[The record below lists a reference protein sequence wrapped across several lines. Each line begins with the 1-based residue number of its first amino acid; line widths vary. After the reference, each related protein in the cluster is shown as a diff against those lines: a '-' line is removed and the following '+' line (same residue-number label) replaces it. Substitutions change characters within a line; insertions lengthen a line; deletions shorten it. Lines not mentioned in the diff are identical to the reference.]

1 MIAPTARHALGEPA
15 RSAISPYVATRPDGM
30 RRTAD
35 STRRWSCE
43 MTFTMTV
50 TLASDA
56 SRPSENSKTAEA
68 FHAVLCPFDSA
79 ADDELH
85 SEGRASKIGLVECRR
100 HATSI
105 RANRAGDARPLRLA
119 GNAQQPV
126 ETELRSTQQVI
137 ARMPFVDILVVVGE
151 RGRLF

>member
-35 STRRWSCE
+35 STRRWNCE

-50 TLASDA
+50 TLASDV

-68 FHAVLCPFDSA
+68 ISVGDRGGYFTQRSQRTEIEKRVQKILCS
-79 ADDELH
+79 LW
-85 SEGRASKIGLVECRR
+85 
-100 HATSI
+100 
-105 RANRAGDARPLRLA
+105 PLREIA
-119 GNAQQPV
+119 SASSAFSCSP
-126 ETELRSTQQVI
+126 TDHEL
-137 ARMPFVDILVVVGE
+137 
-151 RGRLF
+151 